1 MTAPLDGRTLIVAD
15 PTLVLRLDGV
25 RLLLQRQ
32 GKEVA
37 SVPIHELSQVV
48 LQGPITVTGAA
59 LGALMEGG
67 VDVSLL
73 SSHGKLR
80 GYVQPVES
88 KNVFLLLAQVAYW
101 NDLPRRMPFVRAVVA
116 GKIAGQRRLLQRY
129 AWNRGSSLC
138 AQAAEDL
145 EQLLARIEAAQDD
158 EALRGLEGT
167 AAARYFGVFGEMLSP
182 PWTFPGRVRRP
193 PTDPVNALLSLGY
206 TLLGAEMGRFLM
218 RRGFDLRIG
227 LFHGLRYGRQSLPL
241 DLIEEFRAP
250 LVDRFVLKLLNL
262 KQLNPTHFET
272 LEGGAVRLN
281 AEGRRIFYEGWEKLL
296 MERAVRLPDG
306 NEHADDPLELR
317 AERGGLL
324 SDPGTAVVTWRHRI
338 ERQVARFRRHLMKN
352 VPYRPLIPWPNNK
365 PQEEKEVS

>member
-1 MTAPLDGRTLIVAD
+1 MTSALDGRTLIVAD
-15 PTLVLRLDGV
+15 PTLLIRLDGG

-37 SVPIHELSQVV
+37 TVPIHELAQVT
-48 LQGPITVTGAA
+48 LQGPITITGAA
-59 LGALMEGG
+59 LAALMDGN

-80 GYVQPVES
+80 GQVQATEG
-88 KNVFLLLAQVAYW
+88 KNVFLLLAQVAHW
-101 NDLPRRMPFVRAVVA
+101 NDLPKRMPFLRAVVA
-116 GKIAGQRRLLQRY
+116 GKIAGQRRLLQRHG
-129 AWNRGSSLC
+129 WNRGSAPC

-145 EQLLARIEAAQDD
+145 ERLLAQIEATEND
-158 EALRGLEGT
+158 EVLRGLEGT

-241 DLIEEFRAP
+241 DMIEEFRTP
-250 LVDRFVLKLLNL
+250 LVDRFVLKLLNR
-262 KQLNPTHFET
+262 KQLTPADFET
-272 LEGGAVRLN
+272 VEGAVRLN
-281 AEGRRIFYEGWEKLL
+281 AGGRRTFYEEWEKCLT
-296 MERAVRLPDG
+296 ERAVQLPDVS
-306 NEHADDPLELR
+306 EHAEDLLEMR
-317 AERGGLL
+317 AERGGSL
-324 SDPGTAVVTWRHRI
+324 SDPGTAVVTWRHRM
-338 ERQVARFRRHLMKN
+338 ERQVARLRRHLMKN
-352 VPYRPLIPWPNNK
+352 VPYRPLVPWPQDK
-365 PQEEKEVS
+365 PRGEENPG